1 MNPRAKQ
8 FVKQFRLVKRLV
20 GARRAHD
27 TRALG
32 RWWKQLLA
40 QVEQGR
46 GDAPETLL
54 STTGGEPPSSSS
66 SPTKVLL
73 ATSLGGWQPGTRLD
87 SVLATA
93 LRLRGADV
101 SAWLCDA
108 ALPACQLTDAY
119 FYPQQTRFLRH
130 GPAADMCG
138 TCFAPAAQLFANV
151 GVVVHPLSATLE
163 RAEMDAADT
172 VARELPLDEIAAFEL
187 DGIAIGEHALSGALR
202 FYARGDLVGEPQ
214 GEAVLREYL
223 RAALRT
229 FYSFR
234 RLLAGER
241 FDAVVL
247 HHGIYVPQ
255 GTIAEI
261 CRDRGVRVA
270 TWHPAYRRNCFTF
283 AEDDTYH
290 RAMIVEPTSTWEQ
303 MDWSEDHEVAIMEY
317 LQSRWQGSE
326 DWISFN
332 RDPEDNLRKISAD
345 LGLDPDKPWVGL
357 LTTVMWDAR
366 LHYPSNAYPGV
377 WEWVRDTIE
386 YFAARP
392 ELQLIIRV
400 HPAEVRGRLP
410 ARQLMSDEIAGA
422 FPELPANVVVIPA
435 ASTISSYV
443 VLANCDA
450 ALIYATKMGIELTA
464 TGIPTVVAGEAWIRG
479 KGFSL
484 DAGSP
489 EQYRRILERLP
500 LGERMPAEQISR
512 ARKYAFHYFF
522 RRMIPLQFVH
532 QGSNRS
538 LAFDLK
544 IDDLEEL
551 RPGHHLGLDVI
562 CAGILE
568 GDDFIYP
575 AERDIGRL
583 RPGADEPDPHQ
594 AVL

>member
-1 MNPRAKQ
+1 MKPRAKQ
-8 FVKQFRLVKRLV
+8 FVKQFWLVRRLV
-20 GARRAHD
+20 GARRARQ
-27 TRALG
+27 TRRFG

-40 QVEQGR
+40 QGAQSPGDGR
-46 GDAPETLL
+46 EASP
-54 STTGGEPPSSSS
+54 STTGDQQPSSSS
-66 SPTKVLL
+66 QPPRVLL

-101 SAWLCDA
+101 SVWLCDA

-119 FYPQQTRFLRH
+119 FYPDQTRFLRR
-130 GPAADMCG
+130 GPSADMCA
-138 TCFAPAAQLFANV
+138 TCFAPAAELFADV
-151 GVVVHPLSATLE
+151 GVVVHTLSATLE
-163 RAEMDAADT
+163 RDETEAVDC
-172 VARELPLDEIAAFEL
+172 VAQELPFDEIAGYEV

-214 GEAVLREYL
+214 GEAVLRQYL

-234 RLLAGER
+234 RLLARER

-303 MDWSEDHEVAIMEY
+303 MEWSDKHEEAIMEY

-332 RDPEDNLRKISAD
+332 RDPEENLRKISAD
-345 LGLDPDKPWVGL
+345 LRLDPDKPWIGL
-357 LTTVMWDAR
+357 LTSVMWDAR

-377 WEWVRDTIE
+377 AEWVRDTIE

-410 ARQLMSDEIAGA
+410 ARQLMSDEIACA
-422 FPELPANVVVIPA
+422 FPELPANIVVIPA

-489 EQYRRILERLP
+489 EQYRQILGRLP
-500 LGERMPAEQISR
+500 LGERMPAEQIAR

-538 LAFDLK
+538 LAFDVK
-544 IDDLEEL
+544 IENLEEL
-551 RPGHHLGLDVI
+551 RPGHHRGLDVI

-568 GDDFIYP
+568 GSDFIYP
-575 AERDIGRL
+575 AEREIGRL
-583 RPGADEPDPHQ
+583 RPGADEPEPHQ